1 MEIENKKKFIV
12 NSIFFV
18 LIFAMVYVVIK
29 YALGLI
35 APFLIGFFVAFLL
48 KGIINFI
55 SVKLRVPR
63 KVVAVFFVVLFYTA
77 AGLLLSYFGARVF
90 TELKDMVVK
99 LPQMYSTDIEP
110 IIIRLFDNIQGVIAG
125 FDPLLV
131 EPIEKMSA
139 SLTQSLSSVISGIS
153 SNVIGVITSAVSFV
167 PGLIL
172 SIILTII
179 SSVFIA
185 LDYNWITSAVLS
197 LFPPKVRNLLIEIKG
212 FSTGIG
218 FKYIKAY
225 ATLIL
230 VTFIELAVG
239 LSILRVDKAIHI
251 AALIAV
257 IDIMPVFGTGTVVIP
272 WSIIELVK
280 GNTLFAIGLAI
291 LYIIITVVRNILE
304 PKLVGKQIG
313 LHPLIMLICMY
324 VGVKVFGFIGL
335 FILPIIAA
343 IMNYLYDNDK
353 IHFFRQ

>member
-1 MEIENKKKFIV
+1 
-12 NSIFFV
+12 
-18 LIFAMVYVVIK
+18 
-29 YALGLI
+29 
-35 APFLIGFFVAFLL
+35 VAFLL

-153 SNVIGVITSAVSFV
+153 SNVIGVITSAV
-167 PGLIL
+167 
-172 SIILTII
+172 
-179 SSVFIA
+179 
-185 LDYNWITSAVLS
+185 
-197 LFPPKVRNLLIEIKG
+197 PPKVRNLLIEIKG

-291 LYIIITVVRNILE
+291 LYIIITVVHNILE

-343 IMNYLYDNDK
+343 IMKYLYDNDK

>member
-1 MEIENKKKFIV
+1 MTIETKKNFII
-12 NSIFFV
+12 NFIYFL
-18 LIFAMVYVVIK
+18 LILAIVYIGVK

-48 KGIINFI
+48 EGIINFI
-55 SVKLRVPR
+55 SGKLRVSR
-63 KVVAVFFVVLFYTA
+63 KVVAVFFVLLFYTV
-77 AGLLLSYFGARVF
+77 AGLLFSYLGVRVF

-110 IIIRLFDNIQGVIAG
+110 IIIRLFDDTQEIIAG

-131 EPIEKMSA
+131 ESLENMA
-139 SLTQSLSSVISGIS
+139 VSLTQSMNSAISGVS
-153 SNVIGVITSAVSFV
+153 STVIGAITSAVSFV

-172 SIILTII
+172 SIIITII

-185 LDYNWITSAVLS
+185 VDYNKITSAVVC

-212 FSTGIG
+212 FSVGVG

-225 ATLIL
+225 ATLMLI
-230 VTFIELAVG
+230 TFIELVIG
-239 LSILRVDKAIHI
+239 LSILRVDGALSV
-251 AALIAV
+251 AVLIAF
-257 IDIMPVFGTGTVVIP
+257 IDILPVFGTGTIVIP

-280 GNTLFAIGLAI
+280 GNTLFAIGLAL
-291 LYIIITVVRNILE
+291 LYVIITVVRNVLE
-304 PKLVGKQIG
+304 PKLLGKQIG
-313 LHPLIMLICMY
+313 LHPLVMLICMY

-335 FILPIIAA
+335 FILPVIASIIK
-343 IMNYLYDNDK
+343 YLYDNDK

>member
-1 MEIENKKKFIV
+1 MTIENKKNFII
-12 NSIFFV
+12 NFLYFL
-18 LIFAMVYVVIK
+18 LILALVYVVIK

-55 SVKLRVPR
+55 SVKLRVSK
-63 KVVAVFFVVLFYTA
+63 KVVAVFFVLLFYTV
-77 AGLLLSYFGARVF
+77 AGLLFSYLGVRVF
-90 TELKDMVVK
+90 TGLKDIVVK

-110 IIIRLFDNIQGVIAG
+110 IIIRLFDDIQEIIAG

-131 EPIEKMSA
+131 ESLENMA
-139 SLTQSLSSVISGIS
+139 VSLTQSLSSAISGVS
-153 SNVIGVITSAVSFV
+153 STVIGVISSAVSFV
-167 PGLIL
+167 PGLLL
-172 SIILTII
+172 SVIITII

-185 LDYNWITSAVLS
+185 VDYNRITDVIIS

-212 FSTGIG
+212 FSTGVG

-225 ATLIL
+225 AALIL
-230 VTFIELAVG
+230 ITFIELVVG

-257 IDIMPVFGTGTVVIP
+257 IDMMPVLGTGIVVIP

-291 LYIIITVVRNILE
+291 LYVIITVVRNVLE

-313 LHPLIMLICMY
+313 LHPLVMLICMY

-343 IMNYLYDNDK
+343 IMKYLYDNDK

>member
-131 EPIEKMSA
+131 EPIEKMAA

-185 LDYNWITSAVLS
+185 LDYNRITSAVLS

-230 VTFIELAVG
+230 VTFIEIAVG